1 MKLICKAEE
10 GQKIII
16 DVMIKE
22 SCVGT
27 IESDKMHIGEGILEQ
42 IKSSNNDTKIQPQN
56 EGRIFKE
63 NL

>member
-16 DVMIKE
+16 DAMIKE

-27 IESDKMHIGEGILEQ
+27 IESYKMQEDILEQ